1 MPPKTKRKNG
11 SIGKRERRAL
21 GIPSPEM
28 QLPMQEDF
36 VAAPPAAAA
45 EVVEVEEP
53 IPSAPIDVDIVD
65 PELSQSKSM
74 VMVTPEEQQQE
85 RQQQQEQQ
93 QEQQQDVSQLSPILA
108 AEESVN
114 NITPEGSPRI
124 FNMNVNDSSIRSSPN
139 RTRGMTPFLKKLF
152 KKSPRSPRR
161 SPRRSLPLRS
171 SPKRRNSPP
180 RRKSSPRRNSPR
192 AQTFRR
198 KSKLSI
204 DKPEYLKASPSVA
217 LIRDK
222 LMSLAQVASRTR
234 VNSVKINEYTEKIRK
249 MLDELN
255 PYFLFIQQYIAGRGE
270 IQRELDAAVV
280 NRSKMMEERERLV
293 GDLADKVQMNENIK
307 MKEVA
312 EGQIG
317 ILNDQIGQLNKR
329 IEELTAQ
336 LESLTRTNQM
346 YENILKDIP
355 ADIDKMRGFI
365 DAEDATLSE
374 NITAL
379 GQVLSNFSNQLKQ
392 RLQDTLPQE
401 QHAAFNAQRG
411 GSSGKYTK
419 SRKQRKMT
427 RKSKKS
433 MTRKFRKSM
442 TRKSRK
448 SMTRKSRKSM
458 TRKSKK

>member
-1 MPPKTKRKNG
+1 MNYNFKLLQMPPKTKRKNG

-74 VMVTPEEQQQE
+74 VMVTPEEQQG
-85 RQQQQEQQ
+85 QQQPWNSPEAQEP
-93 QEQQQDVSQLSPILA
+93 SQLSPIA
-108 AEESVN
+108 AADESMN
-114 NITPEGSPRI
+114 QTDLNYEPQGSPM
-124 FNMNVNDSSIRSSPN
+124 FNMMDSSDSSVGSSPTPLM
-139 RTRGMTPFLKKLF
+139 RKMLGMKKKTP
-152 KKSPRSPRR
+152 KKSP
-161 SPRRSLPLRS
+161 
-171 SPKRRNSPP
+171 KIRNSSPP

-280 NRSKMMEERERLV
+280 NRGKMMEERERLV

-433 MTRKFRKSM
+433 MTRK
-442 TRKSRK
+442 SRK

>member
-74 VMVTPEEQQQE
+74 VMVTPEEQQG
-85 RQQQQEQQ
+85 QQQPWNSPEAQEP
-93 QEQQQDVSQLSPILA
+93 SQLSPIA
-108 AEESVN
+108 AADESMN
-114 NITPEGSPRI
+114 QTDLNYEPQGSPM
-124 FNMNVNDSSIRSSPN
+124 FNMMDSSDSSVGSSPTPLM
-139 RTRGMTPFLKKLF
+139 RKMLGMKKKTP
-152 KKSPRSPRR
+152 KKSP
-161 SPRRSLPLRS
+161 
-171 SPKRRNSPP
+171 KIRNSSPP

-280 NRSKMMEERERLV
+280 DRGKMMEERERLV

-433 MTRKFRKSM
+433 MTRK
-442 TRKSRK
+442 SRK

>member
-1 MPPKTKRKNG
+1 MPPKTNRKTG

-21 GIPSPEM
+21 GIPSP
-28 QLPMQEDF
+28 
-36 VAAPPAAAA
+36 VGPANIDVNVDVPVPTVSA
-45 EVVEVEEP
+45 VP
-53 IPSAPIDVDIVD
+53 APIDVDIVD

-74 VMVTPEEQQQE
+74 VMVTPEEQQQQPE
-85 RQQQQEQQ
+85 
-93 QEQQQDVSQLSPILA
+93 VSQLSPIAA
-108 AEESVN
+108 AEESIN
-114 NITPEGSPRI
+114 NNTPKGSPRI
-124 FNMNVNDSSIRSSPN
+124 FNMDDSSIRSSPN
-139 RTRGMTPFLKKLF
+139 RTKGMTPFLKKLF
-152 KKSPRSPRR
+152 KKKSPRSPGR
-161 SPRRSLPLRS
+161 SLRS
-171 SPKRRNSPP
+171 SPKRRNSPA

-198 KSKLSI
+198 KSKLLI
-204 DKPEYLKASPSVA
+204 DNPEYLKASPSVA
-217 LIRDK
+217 QIRDK

-234 VNSVKINEYTEKIRK
+234 VNSVKINESTEKIRK

-293 GDLADKVQMNENIK
+293 GDLADKAQMNENIK

-336 LESLTRTNQM
+336 LESLTRANQM
-346 YENILKDIP
+346 YENILRDIP

-379 GQVLSNFSNQLKQ
+379 DQVLSNFSNQLKQ

-411 GSSGKYTK
+411 GGS
-419 SRKQRKMT
+419 SRKYRQQSRKMKKKRQT
-427 RKSKKS
+427 RKHRQIRKHRQ
-433 MTRKFRKSM
+433 TRKHRQ
-442 TRKSRK
+442 
-448 SMTRKSRKSM
+448 
-458 TRKSKK
+458 

>member
-74 VMVTPEEQQQE
+74 VMVTPEEQQG
-85 RQQQQEQQ
+85 QQQPWNSPEAQEP
-93 QEQQQDVSQLSPILA
+93 SQLSPIA
-108 AEESVN
+108 AADESMN
-114 NITPEGSPRI
+114 QTDLNYEPQGSPM
-124 FNMNVNDSSIRSSPN
+124 FNMMDSSDSSVGSSPTPLM
-139 RTRGMTPFLKKLF
+139 RKMLGMKKKTP
-152 KKSPRSPRR
+152 KKSP
-161 SPRRSLPLRS
+161 
-171 SPKRRNSPP
+171 KIRNSSPP

-433 MTRKFRKSM
+433 MTRK
-442 TRKSRK
+442 
-448 SMTRKSRKSM
+448 SRKSM

>member
-21 GIPSPEM
+21 GIPSPVG
-28 QLPMQEDF
+28 QEIVEAGPAPLDIDIDSAAN
-36 VAAPPAAAA
+36 VDIPAPPAT
-45 EVVEVEEP
+45 
-53 IPSAPIDVDIVD
+53 DVDIVD

-74 VMVTPEEQQQE
+74 VMVTPDEEQQQQG
-85 RQQQQEQQ
+85 QQQQ
-93 QEQQQDVSQLSPILA
+93 DVVSQLSPIAA

-124 FNMNVNDSSIRSSPN
+124 FNMNDSSIRSSPN
-139 RTRGMTPFLKKLF
+139 QTKGMTPFLNKLF
-152 KKSPRSPRR
+152 KKKSPSSPR

-217 LIRDK
+217 IIRDK

-280 NRSKMMEERERLV
+280 NRGKMMEERERLV
-293 GDLADKVQMNENIK
+293 GDLADKVQMNENVK

-329 IEELTAQ
+329 IQELTAQ
-336 LESLTRTNQM
+336 LESLTKTNQM

-365 DAEDATLSE
+365 DAEDANLSE
-374 NITAL
+374 NITGL

-401 QHAAFNAQRG
+401 QYAAFNAQRG
-411 GSSGKYTK
+411 GKKYRQQ
-419 SRKQRKMT
+419 SRKMKKNKRQT
-427 RKSKKS
+427 RKYRQ
-433 MTRKFRKSM
+433 TRKHKQ
-442 TRKSRK
+442 TRKYRQ
-448 SMTRKSRKSM
+448 
-458 TRKSKK
+458 

>member
-74 VMVTPEEQQQE
+74 VMVTPEEQQG
-85 RQQQQEQQ
+85 QQQPWNSPEAQEP
-93 QEQQQDVSQLSPILA
+93 SQLSPIA
-108 AEESVN
+108 AADESMN
-114 NITPEGSPRI
+114 QTDLNYEPQGSPM
-124 FNMNVNDSSIRSSPN
+124 FNMMDSSDSSVGSSPTPLM
-139 RTRGMTPFLKKLF
+139 RKMLGMKKKTP
-152 KKSPRSPRR
+152 KKSP
-161 SPRRSLPLRS
+161 
-171 SPKRRNSPP
+171 KIRNSSPP

-433 MTRKFRKSM
+433 MTRK
-442 TRKSRK
+442 SRK